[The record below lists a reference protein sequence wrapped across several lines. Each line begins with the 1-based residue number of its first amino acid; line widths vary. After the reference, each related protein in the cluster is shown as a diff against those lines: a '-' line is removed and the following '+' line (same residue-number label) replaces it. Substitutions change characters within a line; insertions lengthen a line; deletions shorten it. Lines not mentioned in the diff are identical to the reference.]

1 MHPLRLS
8 VPFKKWAIPGH
19 FFVFSY
25 FQTNNTIHTTVKQ
38 CPSSK
43 RCWDSNPWRFE
54 HESLRITTRPR
65 LPPDWVFFATANKR
79 VSSIGSQQQQQ
90 QKQQKMKKFSLKRAF
105 KHSHV
110 TYLLTYN
117 MFNMLLQWREGH
129 WLHIYCWTNS
139 ISPSVTNYKQNL
151 QKYKLTKIVVFICTV
166 FVYKTFYYNCKIY
179 ELTFITIVKLFNKYA
194 PRVTKPEAEMAFK
207 KVLKN
212 WLCLQFV
219 QLLRNE
225 EARN

>member
-19 FFVFSY
+19 FFVFSS

-110 TYLLTYN
+110 TYLLTYLQHVASVKGRALTSHLLLN
-117 MFNMLLQWREGH
+117 QFNKSVRDKLQAKFAKIQIDENCCFYLHCIRLQDILLQ
-129 WLHIYCWTNS
+129 L
-139 ISPSVTNYKQNL
+139 
-151 QKYKLTKIVVFICTV
+151 
-166 FVYKTFYYNCKIY
+166 
-179 ELTFITIVKLFNKYA
+179 
-194 PRVTKPEAEMAFK
+194 
-207 KVLKN
+207 
-212 WLCLQFV
+212 
-219 QLLRNE
+219 
-225 EARN
+225 